1 MTVRR
6 AAIGVGANLGDAEN
20 NVRRALAELVSVGDV
35 AAVSSLYRTTPW
47 GVTGQPDYVNAVAL
61 LDTDLV
67 AEDLLRSLKAIETR
81 LGRTPAERWA
91 ARVIDLDILI
101 YGNETV
107 ERPELRVPHP
117 RMLERA
123 FVLVPLAEVDP
134 AYVAARDALPA
145 AERTSVRLLQGRRPR
160 GAESSSLMSDVQ
172 SETVGPSLRI
182 RRLAEL
188 LAQTDLLRIRIDRDG
203 DFVEVGR
210 PFVPSLVSAQGETA
224 IIEEAPAPRHVD
236 TIKADL
242 VGIFRLNR
250 PSASEGDD
258 VVGDRELAFVE
269 ALGIRNPVRS
279 LGAGRIVSVRCRD
292 GQPVEYGQPLF
303 DIDRG

>member
-6 AAIGVGANLGDAEN
+6 AAIGVGANLGDAQN
-20 NVRRALAELVSVGDV
+20 NVRRALKELQTLGDV
-35 AAVSSLYRTTPW
+35 VGVSSLYRTTPW
-47 GVTGQPDYVNAVAL
+47 GVAGQPDYVNAAAL
-61 LDTDLV
+61 LDTALA
-67 AEDLLRSLKAIETR
+67 AEELLRSLKAIETR

-101 YGNETV
+101 YGSETV
-107 ERPELRVPHP
+107 ERPELLVPHP

-123 FVLVPLAEVDP
+123 FVLVPLAEIDP
-134 AYVAARDALPA
+134 VYAGARDALPA
-145 AERTSVRLLQGRRPR
+145 AERASVRLLQGREAW

-172 SETVGPSLRI
+172 SETVGPGLRV

-188 LAQTDLLRIRIDRDG
+188 LAQTDLLRIRIERDG

-210 PFVPSLVSAQGETA
+210 PFVPSPASAFDEIA
-224 IIEEAPAPRHVD
+224 ALEEPSTPHHVD

-242 VGIFRLNR
+242 VGIFRLHR
-250 PSASEGDD
+250 PPASEGDD
-258 VVGDRELAFVE
+258 VAGDRELAFVE

-279 LGAGRIVSVRCRD
+279 LGAGRIVSVHARD

-303 DIDRG
+303 EIDRG